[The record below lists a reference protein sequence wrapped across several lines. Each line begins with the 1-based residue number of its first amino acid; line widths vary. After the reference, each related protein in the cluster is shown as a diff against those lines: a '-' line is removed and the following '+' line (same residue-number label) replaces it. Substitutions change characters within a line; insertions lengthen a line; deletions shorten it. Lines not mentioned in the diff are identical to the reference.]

1 MADEVVPID
10 SILNSIKKM
19 LGIEHSDETFDDDVK
34 ININSVLL
42 GLNQIGVG
50 DENGFFIKDSNDTWS
65 DFIGERKDIESVKT
79 YVYLKVKLIFDP
91 PPSSFVLDAME
102 RQIRE
107 FEWRINV
114 QTDKEVII

>member
-1 MADEVVPID
+1 MDDE

-19 LGIEHSDETFDDDVK
+19 LGIEHTDKTFDDDVT
-34 ININSVLL
+34 IIINSVLF

-50 DENGFFIKDSNDTWS
+50 DENGFIINNEDDMWV

-91 PPSSFVLDAME
+91 PQSSFVLDAME

-114 QTDKEVII
+114 QTDKEVIM

>member
-1 MADEVVPID
+1 MDDE
-10 SILNSIKKM
+10 SILKSIKKM
-19 LGIEHSDETFDDDVK
+19 LGIEHTDKTFDDDVT
-34 ININSVLL
+34 IIINSVLF

-50 DENGFFIKDSNDTWS
+50 DENGFIINNEDDMWV

-91 PPSSFVLDAME
+91 PQSSFVLDAME

-114 QTDKEVII
+114 QTDKEVIM

>member
-1 MADEVVPID
+1 MDDE

-19 LGIEHSDETFDDDVK
+19 LGIEHTDKTFDDDVT
-34 ININSVLL
+34 IIINSVLF

-50 DENGFFIKDSNDTWS
+50 DENGFIINNEDDMWV

-91 PPSSFVLDAME
+91 PQSSFVLDAME

-114 QTDKEVII
+114 QTDKEVTM